1 MKKSGISSRI
11 VWTLVLLSVIWAA
24 ELGCMLWA
32 GTQAAMIVG
41 GVGLLA
47 TAAAAF
53 ALHAGVRKVF
63 TKPLNV
69 LAQAADSLAKGEPV
83 EEIADFGTENEIG
96 RAIQAVASA
105 SRSLSLYQAEA
116 AAFCDA
122 VREDLT
128 CRADRSALKD
138 VTAS

>member
-11 VWTLVLLSVIWAA
+11 VWTLVLLSVIWVA

-32 GTQAAMIVG
+32 GSQAAMIVG

-53 ALHAGVRKVF
+53 ALHAGVRKAF
-63 TKPLNV
+63 ARPLNA

-96 RAIQAVASA
+96 RAVYI
-105 SRSLSLYQAEA
+105 R
-116 AAFCDA
+116 
-122 VREDLT
+122 R
-128 CRADRSALKD
+128 RRRRSATPSRRGTSCTGPTGLP
-138 VTAS
+138 